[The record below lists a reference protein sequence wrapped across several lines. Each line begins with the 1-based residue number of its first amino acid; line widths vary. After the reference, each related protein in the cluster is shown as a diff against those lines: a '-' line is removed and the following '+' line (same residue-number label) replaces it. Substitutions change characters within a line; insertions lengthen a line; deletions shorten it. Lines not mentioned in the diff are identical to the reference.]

1 MAQAAERWQFP
12 PMTIRHRWNCAP
24 LLATLALGLAS
35 PLTAQTVPTPESVL
49 GFRPGADFELATY
62 EESIAYFQRLDAASD
77 RITLMQTGRTS
88 EGRDWYIALI
98 STPENL
104 TNLEQHKE
112 VAARLAHPASLSDDE
127 ARGLA

>member
-1 MAQAAERWQFP
+1 M
-12 PMTIRHRWNCAP
+12 ILRHRCKRGR
-24 LLATLALGLAS
+24 LLAITALALSS
-35 PLTAQTVPTPESVL
+35 PISAQSVPTPESVL

-62 EESIAYFQRLDAASD
+62 EESIAYFERLAASSE
-77 RITLMQTGRTS
+77 RIVLIRTGRTS

-112 VAARLAHPASLSDDE
+112 VAARLAHPGSLTDDE
-127 ARGLA
+127 APRVL